1 MRNANL
7 SPSAC
12 RKLLAQKKL
21 PFKRD
26 RRPTPGVA
34 TAMRVDG
41 PIQGVKFLTAGWKS
55 KFGVLDCRLAL
66 NLEDFAQVLSSHDV
80 ARILI
85 GTAYRPGSR
94 LHGRARKLSQHS
106 HALAMD
112 VVSFYLTDGTELNVE
127 RDYHGEIGQP
137 SCGPEAVLTEA
148 TDNAVKLRN
157 LVCDIARAGLFH
169 FILTPNYDA
178 AHHDHVHLDIK
189 RGAIRSVVR

>member
-1 MRNANL
+1 MRHANL

-12 RKLLAQKKL
+12 RSLLAKKKL

-41 PIQGVKFLTAGWKS
+41 PLEGVKFLTPGWKS

-66 NLEDFAQVLSSHDV
+66 NLEDVAKVLAEHGV
-80 ARILI
+80 ARVLV

-94 LHGRARKLSQHS
+94 LPRRHRKLSQHGY
-106 HALAMD
+106 ALAMD
-112 VVSFYLTDGTELNVE
+112 VVAFYLNDGTELNVE

-137 SCGPEAVLTEA
+137 SCGPDARLSEATEA
-148 TDNAVKLRN
+148 SIKLRN
-157 LVCDIARAGLFH
+157 LLCDVARAGLFH

-178 AHHDHVHLDIK
+178 AHHDHFHWDIK
-189 RGAIRSVVR
+189 RDAKRSVVR